1 MEVPGRA
8 ISAAAAR
15 TANVNDVSAK
25 GRVPRKK
32 NVEDEANAP
41 AIK

>member
-15 TANVNDVSAK
+15 TANVNDVSAGK
-25 GRVPRKK
+25 GAEEEKCGG
-32 NVEDEANAP
+32 
-41 AIK
+41 